1 MKLRGVAIVF
11 TACILAAAAPAEA
24 RRASRRG
31 AEPPPP
37 PAAVYAPPATL
48 LPFAPMRPPQV
59 WGADGYRYDAPPA
72 GAPFG
77 VAPSGGY

>member
-1 MKLRGVAIVF
+1 MKLRGLAIVT
-11 TACILAAAAPAEA
+11 TACVLAATVPAEA

-31 AEPPPP
+31 AEPPP

-59 WGADGYRYDAPPA
+59 FGADGYRYDPPA

-77 VAPSGGY
+77 LAPGGGY